1 MPRGVPFFMP
11 YIAGQQYAPGPQ
23 PYNPG
28 ESHQPWAGHMGL
40 QYNPLPWPG
49 IVQTINAL
57 ANNSGTPRSRAIL
70 PEVDRYATL
79 PSDYLFIGGFVGK
92 SQG

>member
-1 MPRGVPFFMP
+1 MRAVPFFVP
-11 YIAGQQYAPGPQ
+11 YIAGVEYAPGPQ

-40 QYNPLPWPG
+40 QFNPLPWPMF
-49 IVQTINAL
+49 VQPINAL
-57 ANNSGTPRSRAIL
+57 ANNSGTPRGRPIR
-70 PEVDRYATL
+70 PDVDRFAYL
-79 PSDYLFIGGFVGK
+79 PSDYLYIAGFVGK